1 MKRLMLFTVLV
12 SASALAGERR
22 VKIPEGRF
30 APLYGIEKD
39 QVDFQVRS
47 FWMDVSPVTGKEM
60 KKFLLSHPEWK
71 KENVSSLYADKNYL
85 NNQSTVDSS
94 PVTNISW
101 FAANAFCESK
111 KGRLPSTLEW
121 EYVAAA
127 SETKKNAT
135 KDDVFI
141 TKILE
146 WYSRPES
153 TAEVKVVGK
162 DKANLYGLHNL
173 HGLIWE
179 WTNDFNSV
187 IMTSDNRE
195 DGSKL
200 NGSFCGAGSIGS
212 KTKDDYAAFVRY
224 SLRSSLQ
231 ASYTLSNLGFRCAY
245 DYK

>member
-1 MKRLMLFTVLV
+1 MKTTLMAILILFSQNAL
-12 SASALAGERR
+12 SAR

-39 QVDFQVRS
+39 QKDFLVKS
-47 FWMDVSPVTGKEM
+47 FLMDSTPVTVGDF
-60 KKFLLSHPEWK
+60 KKFLGAHPEWK
-71 KENVSSLYADKNYL
+71 KEKVSALYADQRYL
-85 NNQSTVDSS
+85 ADLPKSDKS
-94 PVTNISW
+94 PVINVSW
-101 FAANAFCESK
+101 FAASAFCESK

-127 SETKKNAT
+127 SETKVDAS
-135 KDDVFI
+135 KDEVFVA
-141 TKILE
+141 KILD
-146 WYSRPES
+146 WYSKPES
-153 TAEVKVVGK
+153 SSQNKIVGR

-173 HGLIWE
+173 HGLNWE
-179 WTNDFNSV
+179 WTNDFNSI

-212 KTKDDYAAFVRY
+212 KTKEDYAAFVRY

-231 ASYTLSNLGFRCAY
+231 APYTLINLGFRCAY
-245 DYK
+245 DD

>member
-1 MKRLMLFTVLV
+1 MAILILFSQNAL
-12 SASALAGERR
+12 SAR

-39 QVDFQVRS
+39 QKDFLVKS
-47 FWMDVSPVTGKEM
+47 FLMDSTPVTVGDF
-60 KKFLLSHPEWK
+60 KKFLGAHPEWK
-71 KENVSSLYADKNYL
+71 KENVSALYADQRYL
-85 NNQSTVDSS
+85 ADLPKFDKS
-94 PVTNISW
+94 PVINVSW
-101 FAANAFCESK
+101 FAASAFCESK

-127 SETKKNAT
+127 SETKADAS
-135 KDDVFI
+135 KDEVFVA
-141 TKILE
+141 KILD
-146 WYSRPES
+146 WYSKPES
-153 TAEVKVVGK
+153 SSQNKIVGR

-173 HGLIWE
+173 HGLNWE
-179 WTNDFNSV
+179 WTNDFNSI

-212 KTKDDYAAFVRY
+212 KTKEDYAAFVRY

-231 ASYTLSNLGFRCAY
+231 APYTLINLGFRCAY
-245 DYK
+245 DD